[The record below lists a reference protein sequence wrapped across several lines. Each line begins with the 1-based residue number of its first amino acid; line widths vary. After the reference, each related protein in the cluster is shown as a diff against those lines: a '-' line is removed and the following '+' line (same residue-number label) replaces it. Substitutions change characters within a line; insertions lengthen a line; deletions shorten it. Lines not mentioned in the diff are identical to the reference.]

1 MEKFKKVLIITYY
14 WPPSGGAGV
23 QRWLK
28 FVKYL
33 PEFNIHPY
41 VLSVDPKYASFPV
54 LDESLEKEVPESVQV
69 FKTKSRE
76 PFSFYKK
83 ITGENEIPYA
93 GFVNQGNPGFLNKI
107 ARVIRGNLFI
117 PDARVGWN
125 RFALKKAIEIIQKYE
140 IDTLITTS
148 PPHSTQLIGLKLKNK
163 TGVNWIA
170 DLRDPWTDIY
180 YYKQMYHTIWAKKL
194 DEKYE
199 KKVLETA
206 DFTIVVSKSIK
217 ELFENKFPH
226 INKNRIHVIPNGY
239 DEADFN
245 FVIESSK
252 EKFIITHIGTLSN
265 SQDIDSFLSA
275 FKQLSENNPSTSFLL
290 RFVGNISNLHQS
302 RIKKLGLTRITKYHS
317 HVSHHESIKF
327 MMGSSILLLSLAK
340 IEGNKGILSGKLFE
354 YLAVQR
360 PILGI
365 GPPDGDASDI
375 IKECNAGKMF
385 DYVDMAGILN
395 FLNLK
400 LSKWK
405 KDPSQVEKGNA
416 NFQKYARKNLT
427 MQLTKILE

>member
-1 MEKFKKVLIITYY
+1 MHIKKVLIITYY

-41 VLSVDPKYASFPV
+41 VLSVDPQYASFPV

-83 ITGENEIPYA
+83 ITGESEIPYA
-93 GFVNQGNPGFLNKI
+93 GFVNQGNPGLLNKI

-125 RFALKKAIEIIQKYE
+125 KFALKKAIEIIQKYE

-199 KKVLETA
+199 KKVHL
-206 DFTIVVSKSIK
+206 
-217 ELFENKFPH
+217 
-226 INKNRIHVIPNGY
+226 
-239 DEADFN
+239 
-245 FVIESSK
+245 
-252 EKFIITHIGTLSN
+252 
-265 SQDIDSFLSA
+265 
-275 FKQLSENNPSTSFLL
+275 
-290 RFVGNISNLHQS
+290 
-302 RIKKLGLTRITKYHS
+302 
-317 HVSHHESIKF
+317 
-327 MMGSSILLLSLAK
+327 
-340 IEGNKGILSGKLFE
+340 
-354 YLAVQR
+354 
-360 PILGI
+360 
-365 GPPDGDASDI
+365 
-375 IKECNAGKMF
+375 
-385 DYVDMAGILN
+385 
-395 FLNLK
+395 
-400 LSKWK
+400 
-405 KDPSQVEKGNA
+405 
-416 NFQKYARKNLT
+416 
-427 MQLTKILE
+427 